1 MPVLAVRV
9 DQEGG
14 RDSEQDRDLADRR
27 ARDLERVQAQAEL
40 RLRVRRRVRSARR
53 LGAPVEASGSIPRRR
68 KAQ

>member
-53 LGAPVEASGSIPRRR
+53 PGAPVEASGSIPRRR